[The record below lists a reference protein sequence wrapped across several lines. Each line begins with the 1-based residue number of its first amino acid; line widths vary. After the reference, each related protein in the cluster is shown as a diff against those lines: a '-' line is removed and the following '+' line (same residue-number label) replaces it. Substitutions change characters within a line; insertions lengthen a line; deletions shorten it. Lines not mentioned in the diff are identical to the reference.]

1 MQSVAVDRSIKAAK
15 FVLIVA
21 MAVMAFHFWLAIAN
35 EGVGH
40 GAGMDV
46 FMAGYR
52 ASAWQAVI
60 NADLIV
66 GLLIVVCWIYW
77 RERGAASALSWI
89 GIILWW
95 GNIAVAAYAW
105 CQLLHTGG
113 NWRQFFLGVRARSA
127 STQGNATRVRNRW
140 LRGLLCL
147 AALLVTGFIVFKCWS
162 AHFAFLPT
170 IGYVWGLGCFV
181 PPLLLGARSQG

>member
-1 MQSVAVDRSIKAAK
+1 MQGTAADRSIRAAK
-15 FVLIVA
+15 CVLAVA
-21 MAVMAFHFWLAIAN
+21 MMVMAFHFWQAIAN

-46 FMAGYR
+46 FLAGYR

-66 GLLIVVCWIYW
+66 GLLIAVSWIYW

-89 GIILWW
+89 GVILWW
-95 GNIAVAAYAW
+95 GNIAVAAYAYR
-105 CQLLHTGG
+105 QLNRSSG
-113 NWRQFFLGVRARSA
+113 NWRAFFLGARAKTA
-127 STQGNATRVRNRW
+127 STHGGAPHERQGTYCV
-140 LRGLLCL
+140 LLYL
-147 AALLVTGFIVFKCWS
+147 AALLVIGFIVFKCWS
-162 AHFAFLPT
+162 VRFALVPT

-181 PPLLLGARSQG
+181 PPLLLGARSRG